1 MHFFNACIVFIFI
14 KGYLIISYKFITIIE
29 KLIIDFLIG
38 I

>member
-1 MHFFNACIVFIFI
+1 MYSYNI

-29 KLIIDFLIG
+29 KLIIDFLVG